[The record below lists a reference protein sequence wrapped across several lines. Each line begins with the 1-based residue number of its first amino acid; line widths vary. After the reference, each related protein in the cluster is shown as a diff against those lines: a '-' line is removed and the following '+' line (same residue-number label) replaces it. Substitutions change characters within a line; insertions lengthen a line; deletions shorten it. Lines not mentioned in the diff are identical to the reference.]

1 MAPLACSFVHRALRA
16 VILAAALFAGGV
28 AVGLAAAGDRRE
40 ASVKVAF
47 ENPRVAVTVIDM
59 APGAQR
65 SGRTRPTDELVL
77 FCEEAHY
84 QAVDAQGHREAR
96 DRKPGAV
103 VYHQK
108 GELAPTLVNT
118 SDRAVHYYGISL
130 K

>member
-1 MAPLACSFVHRALRA
+1 MLTPRSLVFA
-16 VILAAALFAGGV
+16 VGVFSAGI
-28 AVGLAAAGDRRE
+28 AVGLAVAADKGAPE

-47 ENPRVAVTVIDM
+47 ENTRVAVTVIDI

-65 SGRTRPTDELVL
+65 PGRTRPTDELVL
-77 FCEEAHY
+77 FCDEAHY
-84 QAVDAQGHREAR
+84 QAIDDKGHKEAR

-103 VYHQK
+103 VFHQK

-118 SDRAVHYYGISL
+118 SARPVHYYGISL